1 MTTKIE
7 TFYYPNNINNPEF
20 ENRKV
25 IFLAL
30 TGKDILSSRTD
41 VYEKYKNGENV
52 TGKVDGMVTL
62 PLNAAINDS
71 QSHDWAESDYLS
83 TIKNAASAVS
93 EGIQGSSD
101 DSMFGKWKGA
111 FKWGDKAAKLI
122 GSLGSAM
129 DTGANLFGVR
139 KPMMNPGQFQ
149 NYTKS
154 SLRSF
159 SFEFVFIPENTK
171 ERDQVVE
178 IVKFFKRNA
187 SPSLPGKLAPN
198 EAETN
203 TAEAILSKFSE
214 AMMLS
219 PHTWEIFVCN
229 PHINK
234 LMSFHECVCKNV
246 SVTYGDSEKVAMFED
261 GMPKQVSL
269 KLDFA
274 ETSLQFSDSYGDTTI
289 YEDMDKNDRGLLET
303 VGDRIDN
310 ASGPDGI
317 IHKTADS
324 VAKNAVAIEQ
334 GLTSG
339 NFLDTLKSAGRLA
352 QTLLPFGGGS
362 WGTNAVWDRL

>member
-1 MTTKIE
+1 MSNQIE
-7 TFYYPNNINNPEF
+7 TYYYPNNINSAEF

-25 IFLAL
+25 VFLAL
-30 TGKDILSSRTD
+30 TGKDILESRSD
-41 VYEKYKNGENV
+41 IYEKYKNGEDV
-52 TGKVDGMVTL
+52 KGKVDGMVTL

-83 TIKNAASAVS
+83 AVKSALGAVS
-93 EGIQGSSD
+93 ETVQGSSD

-111 FKWGDKAAKLI
+111 FKWGDKAAKLL
-122 GSLGSAM
+122 GSLGAGASAY
-129 DTGANLFGVR
+129 AELFGVR

-159 SFEFVFIPENTK
+159 SFDFVFIPENIK
-171 ERDQVVE
+171 ERDQVIE

-198 EAETN
+198 GAEIST
-203 TAEAILSKFSE
+203 TEAILSKFSE

-261 GMPKQVSL
+261 GMPKQISL

-289 YEDMDKNDRGLLET
+289 YEDMDKNGTGIVET
-303 VGDRIDN
+303 VGNRIDN
-310 ASGPDGI
+310 ASGPGGI
-317 IHKTADS
+317 IHKIADS
-324 VAKNAVAIEQ
+324 AAKYAVTTQQLLSSGSIEDKIKGAAGVAGAMV
-334 GLTSG
+334 
-339 NFLDTLKSAGRLA
+339 
-352 QTLLPFGGGS
+352 PGGS
-362 WGTNAVWDRL
+362 WLVSKFIY

>member
-7 TFYYPNNINNPEF
+7 TFYYPNNINSPEF

-25 IFLAL
+25 VFLSL
-30 TGKDILSSRTD
+30 TGKDILQSRAD
-41 VYEKYKNGENV
+41 LYEKYKNGVDVTEN
-52 TGKVDGMVTL
+52 VDGMVTL

-83 TIKNAASAVS
+83 TLKNVTGKVNDKVEKEGSA
-93 EGIQGSSD
+93 
-101 DSMFGKWKGA
+101 KWKSI
-111 FKWGDKAAKLI
+111 FKWGNGVVTALEAI
-122 GSLGSAM
+122 GGLAS
-129 DTGANLFGVR
+129 TGAELFGVR
-139 KPMMNPGQFQ
+139 KPMINPGQFQ

-171 ERDQVVE
+171 ERDQVIE
-178 IVKFFKRNA
+178 IVKFFKRSA
-187 SPSLPGKLAPN
+187 SPSLPGKLAQN
-198 EAETN
+198 GAEVN
-203 TAEAILSKFSE
+203 TAEAIMSKLSE

-261 GMPKQVSL
+261 GMPKQISL

-289 YEDMDKNDRGLLET
+289 YEEAKET
-303 VGDRIDN
+303 GKTVPEVIDN
-310 ASGPDGI
+310 KLEENSSVYRYIKSGA
-317 IHKTADS
+317 TDS
-324 VAKNAVAIEQ
+324 LQAFKEGRVAEGLGRALSFLSPAGVLGDWAGSKIYKAI
-334 GLTSG
+334 
-339 NFLDTLKSAGRLA
+339 ND
-352 QTLLPFGGGS
+352 
-362 WGTNAVWDRL
+362 

>member
-1 MTTKIE
+1 MTDKIE
-7 TFYYPNNINNPEF
+7 TFYYPNNINSSEF

-30 TGKDILSSRTD
+30 TGKDILSSRSD
-41 VYEKYKNGENV
+41 VYESIKTKGLESV
-52 TGKVDGMVTL
+52 KGQVDGMVTL

-83 TIKNAASAVS
+83 TVKSAVGKVDDKVEK
-93 EGIQGSSD
+93 EGSA
-101 DSMFGKWKGA
+101 KWKSI
-111 FKWGDKAAKLI
+111 FKWGKGVVTAIEAI
-122 GSLGSAM
+122 GGLA
-129 DTGANLFGVR
+129 GAGAELFGVR

-171 ERDQVVE
+171 ERDQVIS
-178 IVKFFKRNA
+178 IVQFFKRNA

-198 EAETN
+198 GAETN

-261 GMPKQVSL
+261 GMPKQISL

-289 YEDMDKNDRGLLET
+289 YEEAEETGKTAPEVIDNKLKEESSIYRYVRSGQDDAWQAFKEGRVAEGLGRLMSFT
-303 VGDRIDN
+303 TPVGVVGDYI
-310 ASGPDGI
+310 
-317 IHKTADS
+317 
-324 VAKNAVAIEQ
+324 
-334 GLTSG
+334 
-339 NFLDTLKSAGRLA
+339 
-352 QTLLPFGGGS
+352 GS
-362 WGTNAVWDRL
+362 KIPVN

>member
-1 MTTKIE
+1 MNEQIE
-7 TFYYPNNINNPEF
+7 TYYYPNNINSAEF

-25 IFLAL
+25 VFLAL
-30 TGKDILSSRTD
+30 TGKDILESRAD
-41 VYEKYKNGENV
+41 IYEKYKNGEDV
-52 TGKVDGMVTL
+52 KGKVDGMVTL

-83 TIKNAASAVS
+83 TVEKTLGEGFSTAEKNNSPKWAKFFKTATGALKILDTLGAGASAYA
-93 EGIQGSSD
+93 E
-101 DSMFGKWKGA
+101 
-111 FKWGDKAAKLI
+111 
-122 GSLGSAM
+122 
-129 DTGANLFGVR
+129 LFGVR

-159 SFEFVFIPENTK
+159 SFDFVFIPENIK
-171 ERDQVVE
+171 ERDQVIE

-187 SPSLPGKLAPN
+187 SPSLPMKLAKN
-198 EAETN
+198 GQESDNLVKAMIE
-203 TAEAILSKFSE
+203 KFSE
-214 AMMLS
+214 ASMLS

-261 GMPKQVSL
+261 GMPKQISL

-289 YEDMDKNDRGLLET
+289 YEDMDKNGTNIAET
-303 VGDRIDN
+303 IGNRIDN
-310 ASGPDGI
+310 ASGPGGI
-317 IHKTADS
+317 IHKVADS
-324 VAKNAVAIEQ
+324 AAKYAVTTQQLLSSGSITDKIKGAAGVAGAMV
-334 GLTSG
+334 
-339 NFLDTLKSAGRLA
+339 
-352 QTLLPFGGGS
+352 PGGS
-362 WGTNAVWDRL
+362 WLVSKFIY

>member
-7 TFYYPNNINNPEF
+7 TFYYPNNINSPEF

-25 IFLAL
+25 VFLSL
-30 TGKDILSSRTD
+30 TGKNILQSRAD
-41 VYEKYKNGENV
+41 LYEKYKNGVDVTEN
-52 TGKVDGMVTL
+52 VDGMATL

-71 QSHDWAESDYLS
+71 QSHEWSEADYLS
-83 TIKNAASAVS
+83 TVEKSLGEAAGVLTKGTGNSPKWTKFFKTATGALTILKTFGSGASAYA
-93 EGIQGSSD
+93 E
-101 DSMFGKWKGA
+101 
-111 FKWGDKAAKLI
+111 
-122 GSLGSAM
+122 
-129 DTGANLFGVR
+129 LFGVR

-171 ERDQVVE
+171 ERDQVIE

-187 SPSLPGKLAPN
+187 SPSLPGKLVPN
-198 EAETN
+198 GQESSNIVKAMVE
-203 TAEAILSKFSE
+203 KFSE
-214 AMMLS
+214 ASMLS

-261 GMPKQVSL
+261 GMPKQISL

-274 ETSLQFSDSYGDTTI
+274 ETSLQFSDSYGDTTM
-289 YEDMDKNDRGLLET
+289 YQDMDKNGTNIAET
-303 VGDRIDN
+303 IGNRIDN

-317 IHKTADS
+317 IHKAADS

-339 NFLDTLKSAGRLA
+339 NLLDTLKSAGRLA

>member
-1 MTTKIE
+1 MNEQIE
-7 TFYYPNNINNPEF
+7 TYYYPNNINSAEF

-25 IFLAL
+25 VFLAL
-30 TGKDILSSRTD
+30 TGKDILESRAD
-41 VYEKYKNGENV
+41 IYEKYKNGEDV
-52 TGKVDGMVTL
+52 KGTVDGMVTL

-83 TIKNAASAVS
+83 TVKNALGAVS
-93 EGIQGSSD
+93 ETIQGSSD

-111 FKWGDKAAKLI
+111 FKWGDNAAKLI
-122 GSLGSAM
+122 SSLGSAM

-159 SFEFVFIPENTK
+159 SFDFVFIPENIK
-171 ERDQVVE
+171 ERDQVIE

-187 SPSLPGKLAPN
+187 SPSLPMKLAKN
-198 EAETN
+198 GQESDNLAKAMVE
-203 TAEAILSKFSE
+203 KFSE

-261 GMPKQVSL
+261 GMPKQISL

-289 YEDMDKNDRGLLET
+289 YEKMDKDGTDIVET
-303 VGDRIDN
+303 MGNVIKDTSNGGFFSG
-310 ASGPDGI
+310 ASLS
-317 IHKTADS
+317 A
-324 VAKNAVAIEQ
+324 A
-334 GLTSG
+334 
-339 NFLDTLKSAGRLA
+339 KSAEEVRDSWNKGEYASAIGSVL
-352 QTLLPFGGGS
+352 TLPVKAYYNGFKS
-362 WGTNAVWDRL
+362 WF